1 MENRITRTYEDK
13 EIIIYQRCGTLRSRG
28 LMKKYF
34 EYDVIKDTSTGREFV
49 SRSQVVS
56 YLKKLNKI

>member
-13 EIIIYQRCGTLRSRG
+13 EIIIYQRCGTLSARG

-34 EYDVIKDTSTGREFV
+34 EHDVIKDVSTGKEFV